1 MCLDGRKKKL
11 ANLLWCI
18 SSMSTV
24 SKVQGIGKERSI
36 REVPNR
42 EWLPVLL
49 RIGGKRQFYRH
60 LQRVRISV
68 PSVERARRLHRSR
81 NGQLESSE
89 VIKAVLG
96 S

>member
-1 MCLDGRKKKL
+1 
-11 ANLLWCI
+11 
-18 SSMSTV
+18 
-24 SKVQGIGKERSI
+24 
-36 REVPNR
+36 
-42 EWLPVLL
+42 
-49 RIGGKRQFYRH
+49 
-60 LQRVRISV
+60 V